1 MHECYE
7 AGCHSKRPFQ
17 DALQRELQCE
27 SCGGTGHDE
36 SSCPHFNLARLDHP
50 DATGLLRRGHFGFGE
65 TPDVAPVAAPRRLD
79 VAREREEKEKDD
91 PRAEPTL
98 RVKLVA
104 PGRDDVP
111 PEKHL
116 WTDANDD
123 DEELQRSCFVLLFG
137 ATPRSAGGAA
147 LVCSSDDAALEE
159 AAIDADTP
167 KDFQGCPSLVCAD
180 GEDAAAGAPDDLE
193 EPESAFALAR
203 RSSDSV
209 RKYMCA
215 EDADSAAR
223 DPCGNELPW
232 DEDESDDGVPLT
244 E

>member
-1 MHECYE
+1 MASMMSAYM
-7 AGCHSKRPFQ
+7 ASDNGFDRPGRVSPPETDRPPREGGKLKFQ
-17 DALQRELQCE
+17 FSPVNGSRSLDAL
-27 SCGGTGHDE
+27 
-36 SSCPHFNLARLDHP
+36 ARP
-50 DATGLLRRGHFGFGE
+50 
-65 TPDVAPVAAPRRLD
+65 TPDVAPVAAARRVD
-79 VAREREEKEKDD
+79 ASREAEEKKKDD
-91 PRAEPTL
+91 PRPEPTL
-98 RVKLVA
+98 RVKLVP
-104 PGRDDVP
+104 PGRDVP
-111 PEKHL
+111 PETHL

-147 LVCSSDDAALEE
+147 LVCSSDDAALDE
-159 AAIDADTP
+159 AAIDADAP
-167 KDFQGCPSLVCAD
+167 KDFRGCPSLVCAD
-180 GEDAAAGAPDDLE
+180 GDDAAAGAPDDLE